1 MMLSSQDK
9 LSKSYGVLAVVVDVG
24 VVGLDG
30 AIMGSLR
37 LEGGERARF
46 VNLVAGV
53 MLRMVRARHGHKGV

>member
-24 VVGLDG
+24 VLGLDG
-30 AIMGSLR
+30 VIMGSLR